1 MQILIE
7 KQKNGGKIMSKDTNV
22 PPFGEELFSAFKQF
36 KVPGIDM
43 EALVA
48 SHQKNMDLLT
58 STQKKAVESTNS
70 IIELQNNYLK
80 KAFDQWNEQLTHN
93 CTKTSFEE
101 KATCH
106 AQATKEMSE
115 RALEHMK
122 EINTIIVKSNE
133 KVIDSIQKHFQ
144 ESFNDSLNLVK
155 KNKDKF

>member
-1 MQILIE
+1 M
-7 KQKNGGKIMSKDTNV
+7 NKDTNI
-22 PPFGEELFSAFKQF
+22 PPFGEELFNAFKQF

-48 SHQKNMDLLT
+48 SHQKNMELLA

-70 IIELQNNYLK
+70 IIELQNKYLK
-80 KAFDQWNEQLTHN
+80 KAFDQWNEQLKHN

-101 KATCH
+101 KAACH
-106 AQATKEMSE
+106 AQSTKEMSD
-115 RALEHMK
+115 RALEHLK

-133 KVIDSIQKHFQ
+133 KIIDSIQKHFQ
-144 ESFNDSLNLVK
+144 ESLDESLNLVK

>member
-1 MQILIE
+1 
-7 KQKNGGKIMSKDTNV
+7 MSKDTNI
-22 PPFGEELFSAFKQF
+22 PPFGEEMFNAFKQF

-48 SHQKNMDLLT
+48 SHQKNMDLLA

-70 IIELQNNYLK
+70 IIELQNKYLK

-93 CTKTSFEE
+93 CTKASFEE
-101 KATCH
+101 KAACH
-106 AQATKEMSE
+106 AQSTREMSE
-115 RALEHMK
+115 KALAHLQEV
-122 EINTIIVKSNE
+122 NTIIVESN
-133 KVIDSIQKHFQ
+133 KKIMDSIQKHFQ